1 VELAESERAGG
12 LEAYRKLMGD
22 RSVRLFFLGIIAYVG
37 TEQSLANWM
46 SQFLSTYHHF
56 EPTKEGANAVGSF
69 WGLMSIGC
77 VLGLVLLK
85 LLDAKVVLAAFT
97 LLAFVSVGLALYGS
111 GQTALIAFPMSGFF
125 LSVMYSIIFSFGLNS
140 VSRYHGAMSGILCTG
155 ILGGAVVPLLVGF
168 LGDRFG
174 LRIALLSVFV
184 TLGYILSVCYWA
196 RPLVRNETFLTRRK
210 RASLESP

>member
-1 VELAESERAGG
+1 
-12 LEAYRKLMGD
+12 M
-22 RSVRLFFLGIIAYVG
+22 
-37 TEQSLANWM
+37 
-46 SQFLSTYHHF
+46 
-56 EPTKEGANAVGSF
+56 
-69 WGLMSIGC
+69 
-77 VLGLVLLK
+77 
-85 LLDAKVVLAAFT
+85 
-97 LLAFVSVGLALYGS
+97 YGS

-155 ILGGAVVPLLVGF
+155 ILGGAVVPLLVGL

-174 LRIALLSVFV
+174 LRIALLTVFA

-196 RPLVRNETFLTRRK
+196 RPLVRNETILSERK